1 MHGNL
6 RAMSRRATLL
16 YDGDCGFC
24 RWSIARVL
32 RRDAQ
37 QSLRPLVIQS
47 PEGERL
53 LASVPVDER
62 LESWHLVSADGRLFS
77 GGAVFAP
84 LSELLGHPGR
94 ARLLA
99 RVPGWTSRAYVLVAG
114 RRRTLGPLIPGAAK
128 ARANELIQARTGGP
142 VTLGPDAARAADPA
156 PVPALPS
163 VPASTVPDVPPA
175 FTPPADPAS
184 AAQAGPPAAAAPAE
198 PPGWQQ
204 RLEESAFGRGVLST
218 LFVVTLIAIV
228 AINLPESDLRR
239 QLLRPGQ
246 PYLNALGLDQNWA
259 LFAPDPRRVVI
270 DVSAAVTFDDGVTSQ
285 WNFPHDGALIGTYRD
300 YRWRKWAEN
309 LISPS
314 NGQALWRSAALWAA
328 GSEVR
333 PGHSV
338 TSVALV
344 ERYAAINPP
353 GVTPS
358 AGPTQL
364 RVFYVLRL
372 RPGGVAQ

>member
-32 RRDAQ
+32 RRDDR
-37 QSLRPLVIQS
+37 QSLRPLAIQS

-99 RVPGWTSRAYVLVAG
+99 RVPGPTNRAYRLAAG
-114 RRRTLGPLIPGAAK
+114 RRGTLGPLIPRAAK
-128 ARANELIQARTGGP
+128 ARANDLIRARANGP
-142 VTLGPDAARAADPA
+142 AAVGPDAARAAHPA
-156 PVPALPS
+156 PVPALAS
-163 VPASTVPDVPPA
+163 PAPVAASSSGLGQSPPA
-175 FTPPADPAS
+175 AQDGSPAPTPPA
-184 AAQAGPPAAAAPAE
+184 E
-198 PPGWQQ
+198 PRGWQQ
-204 RLEESAFGRGVLST
+204 RLEESAFGRGLLST

-270 DVSAAVTFDDGVTSQ
+270 NVSAAVTFDDSVTSQ
-285 WNFPHDGALIGTYRD
+285 WSFPHDGALIGTYRD

-344 ERYAAINPP
+344 ERYAVINPP

-358 AGPTQL
+358 VGPTQL